1 MPKTLLIPALLLPFV
16 VACGGGAPE
25 PATSE
30 APAEPTAVVV
40 DAATAGGLTG
50 TITLDGDA
58 PAAEVIR
65 MNADPVCVREVTD
78 TVTTQYFVV
87 GDDGGVGNVFV
98 YVKEGL
104 SGSFPAPTETLTL
117 DQRGCRYHPHVF
129 GIQVGQPLEI
139 LNSDPTLHNI
149 HAIPAVNQEFNTGQP
164 IQGMKFSRTFTD
176 REVMVPFKC
185 DVHGWMNSY
194 AGVLDHP
201 YFAVTGTDG
210 TFSIDMLPPGDYVI
224 EAWHEKLGTQ
234 TQDMTVGPQ
243 ETKELSFTFTPAT

>member
-98 YVKEGL
+98 YVERGPEWQL
-104 SGSFPAPTETLTL
+104 SGADGDADTRP
-117 DQRGCRYHPHVF
+117 RGAA
-129 GIQVGQPLEI
+129 GITRT
-139 LNSDPTLHNI
+139 SS
-149 HAIPAVNQEFNTGQP
+149 A
-164 IQGMKFSRTFTD
+164 SR
-176 REVMVPFKC
+176 
-185 DVHGWMNSY
+185 
-194 AGVLDHP
+194 
-201 YFAVTGTDG
+201 
-210 TFSIDMLPPGDYVI
+210 
-224 EAWHEKLGTQ
+224 LG
-234 TQDMTVGPQ
+234 
-243 ETKELSFTFTPAT
+243 SRSRS